1 MDSMIRPKSA
11 TTLDVVRLLT
21 KETLNSFLRNHDF
34 EMAAALSSY
43 GFFSLIPL
51 LFFIMYLLGTYATT
65 SQIALEGVE
74 HLTTHMLP
82 QLSRIVSG
90 EIHFLTGYRRTWG
103 FISLI
108 MLLVAIIPFT
118 DTLRT
123 AFLVT
128 FRTRK
133 EVSFLRAQIHN
144 AVAVLV
150 LLGVFAILVGFEILY
165 VLLSRHL
172 LDASDPVL
180 HVADIVVS
188 LLVVVFLVFTF
199 YVTFLPNRV
208 RLVHLALAS
217 LVAAL
222 LLIFTRQI
230 FSWFLGFNPEYGA
243 MFGSLK
249 TVFVLMGWVYCSF
262 IVILLGAELMVNLG
276 KRDALLLKQ
285 LFLAPQGSPHPGGP
299 LMRRFVQ
306 TFDAGEVVV
315 REGEPGSCMYYV
327 LSGSV
332 RVGREGQ
339 VLAHMKAG
347 GYFGEMSM
355 LLDAPRTA
363 TVTAAE
369 PSTELVVI
377 SRDNFE
383 LILGDNPKVVLA
395 ILREMASRLKTTN
408 EGLGGACP
416 ADHL

>member
-1 MDSMIRPKSA
+1 MIRPKSA
-11 TTLDVVRLLT
+11 TTLDIVRLLA
-21 KETLNSFLRNHDF
+21 KETLHSFLKNHDF

-51 LFFIMYLLGTYATT
+51 LFFIMYLLGTYATS
-65 SQIALEGVE
+65 SQIAMEGVE
-74 HLTTHMLP
+74 HLTNHMLP
-82 QLSRIVSG
+82 QLSSIVSG
-90 EIHFLTGYRRTWG
+90 EIHFLTGYKRTWG

-144 AVAVLV
+144 ALAVLV

-180 HVADIVVS
+180 HGADIVVS

-199 YVTFLPNRV
+199 YITFLPSRV
-208 RLVHLALAS
+208 RLVHLAAAS
-217 LVAAL
+217 LVAAV
-222 LLIFTRQI
+222 LLISTRQI

-262 IVILLGAELMVNLG
+262 LVILLGAELMVNLG

-285 LFLAPQGSPHPGGP
+285 LFLAPEGAPHPGGP

-306 TFDAGEVVV
+306 AFDAGERVVT
-315 REGEPGSCMYYV
+315 EGEPGSCMYYV

-332 RVGREGQ
+332 KVEREGQ

-347 GYFGEMSM
+347 SYFGEMSM

-363 TVTAAE
+363 TVTADQ
-369 PSTELVVI
+369 PLTELVVI

-383 LILGDNPKVVLA
+383 LILGDNPRIVLA
-395 ILREMASRLKTTN
+395 ILREMASRLKATN
-408 EGLGGACP
+408 ESLGDACS
-416 ADHL
+416 ADNP